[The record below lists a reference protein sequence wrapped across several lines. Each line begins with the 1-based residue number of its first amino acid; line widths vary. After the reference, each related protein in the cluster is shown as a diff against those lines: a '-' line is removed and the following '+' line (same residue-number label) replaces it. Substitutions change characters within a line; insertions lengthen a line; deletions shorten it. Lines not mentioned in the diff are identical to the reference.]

1 MRRLSTAR
9 KAQRTSAP
17 TPDKVDRCAVIQPIA
32 PLCCARHS
40 IAALSCPLPQPR
52 VYTLVF
58 VEQDS
63 EAIMDPSADFET
75 VFFADYLVPVVLILA
90 LVMHWLLHQVTERMS
105 RWHISLPGVITS
117 LIWASAGWL
126 IGGIGGAVTF
136 ALGTAASLAFAVMD
150 ERMRRARDLAHHRS
164 GIRFS

>member
-1 MRRLSTAR
+1 M
-9 KAQRTSAP
+9 
-17 TPDKVDRCAVIQPIA
+17 
-32 PLCCARHS
+32 
-40 IAALSCPLPQPR
+40 
-52 VYTLVF
+52 
-58 VEQDS
+58 
-63 EAIMDPSADFET
+63 
-75 VFFADYLVPVVLILA
+75 PVVLILA